1 MYKIAI
7 VDDYTLIR
15 EAFTDMFQKLGMD
28 VLFTACN
35 GKEVQTRLLNDP
47 SLPDIIF
54 MDINMPVMDGI
65 TATAFIAAH
74 FPSIKVIALSG
85 FCNEKHVIDMLKNGA
100 RGFITKDAGKEE
112 VGHAITTIMKD
123 EKYIPAKII
132 SEQKIPAKYLK
143 SNNNKKYKTKLLNDR
158 EYEFLGYCA
167 TDLGYKEIACEMGVH
182 YKTIDTY
189 RASVA
194 QKLKIRTR
202 AGLAV
207 YAAINGFIKNG
218 IEWKNHG

>member
-7 VDDYTLIR
+7 VDDHTLIR
-15 EAFTDMFQKLGMD
+15 EAFADMFQNLDLD
-28 VLFTACN
+28 VLFTASN
-35 GKEVQTRLLNDP
+35 GKEMLDYLLNRV

-65 TATAFIAAH
+65 TATAIIATH
-74 FPSIKVIALSG
+74 YPPIKVIALSG
-85 FCNEKHVIDMLKNGA
+85 FCNEKLVIDMLKNGA
-100 RGFITKDAGKEE
+100 QGFITKDAGKEE
-112 VGHAITTIMKD
+112 IRQAITMVMKN
-123 EKYIPAKII
+123 EKYVPAKIL
-132 SEQKIPAKYLK
+132 SEQNIPVKYLK
-143 SNNNKKYKTKLLNDR
+143 SSDHKKYRTSLLNDR

-167 TDLGYKEIACEMGVH
+167 SDLGYKEIAYEMGVH

-194 QKLKIRTR
+194 QKLNIRTR

-207 YAAINGFIKNG
+207 YAVMNGFNK
-218 IEWKNHG
+218 K